1 MRNLIAIAFVMSTC
15 VAFAQI
21 VPTASG
27 YNEDVVWSQ
36 VFTQGPAG
44 KVNRGIVD
52 SAGDCVAVSMP
63 EDLARVTKVNGENGV
78 LVWTVTIN
86 NRVGF
91 GICEIPGDGHPDYIV
106 SGGAQNSQER
116 WLTRLHGL
124 TGEVMWDQVYS
135 YPGGGGQYDGL
146 RTVMVGSDGFL
157 YASGFVQGDE
167 SDTIFVVYAGSSVVM
182 KVDPV
187 NGDVVWSSVNNASEY
202 ALATIQGPNGD
213 LFSGGVMYDE
223 GLSLTRRS
231 LDGTVLS
238 TAVLPNT
245 ESVIPY
251 DLATGS
257 DGQIYYGG
265 HSPRQGAGFPYDY
278 TCISLDVEGAIEWR
292 YDYANPRGYSLNHI
306 RNELYGLEAGTDGI
320 YMFGGSG
327 DESGY
332 SATLPPFPS
341 SDVWVGWVLHVD
353 FEGEIVASDVF
364 DHAGVNSATEYG
376 ALIEGGY
383 VIFNDTDAGGDTEVG
398 MIKILNGSNPA
409 PNSCAEDLDLDG
421 VVGISD
427 VLLVLGEFGC
437 TSSCFGDVDGDGL
450 VNVADVLQMIAA
462 FGSECS

>member
-135 YPGGGGQYDGL
+135 YPGSGGQYDGL
-146 RTVMVGSDGFL
+146 RTVMVGADGFL

-167 SDTIFVVYAGSSVVM
+167 SDTIFVVYA
-182 KVDPV
+182 
-187 NGDVVWSSVNNASEY
+187 
-202 ALATIQGPNGD
+202 
-213 LFSGGVMYDE
+213 
-223 GLSLTRRS
+223 LSL
-231 LDGTVLS
+231 
-238 TAVLPNT
+238 
-245 ESVIPY
+245 I
-251 DLATGS
+251 
-257 DGQIYYGG
+257 
-265 HSPRQGAGFPYDY
+265 
-278 TCISLDVEGAIEWR
+278 
-292 YDYANPRGYSLNHI
+292 HI
-306 RNELYGLEAGTDGI
+306 
-320 YMFGGSG
+320 
-327 DESGY
+327 
-332 SATLPPFPS
+332 
-341 SDVWVGWVLHVD
+341 
-353 FEGEIVASDVF
+353 
-364 DHAGVNSATEYG
+364 
-376 ALIEGGY
+376 
-383 VIFNDTDAGGDTEVG
+383 
-398 MIKILNGSNPA
+398 
-409 PNSCAEDLDLDG
+409 
-421 VVGISD
+421 
-427 VLLVLGEFGC
+427 
-437 TSSCFGDVDGDGL
+437 
-450 VNVADVLQMIAA
+450 
-462 FGSECS
+462 